1 VRFWDASAIVP
12 LLVEEPTRA
21 ALLALLEHDP
31 VMLVWWASPVECASA
46 LARREREGALALAE
60 ATDALER
67 LRSLGATWQEV
78 LPSEAVRTSAQRLLR
93 VHPLRAADSLQVAAA
108 IVAAEGEPATLEFVG
123 LDQRLN
129 DAATREGFR
138 VLRG

>member
-93 VHPLRAADSLQVAAA
+93 VHPLRAADSLQLAAA